1 MKQENEFISILGEA
15 SWEDSVQQVLEK
27 YNLDKPDEN
36 SFLSIIDS
44 DDFYIHMEFN
54 DKCGTPSQKSKKA
67 EGNSYLQVICFDLE
81 EPSEEDIELPFGIH
95 EKQSYEEL
103 VKIIGH
109 ATHQAEE
116 ASHGKTWRIKKE
128 NGEIYHLSCI
138 YRDNYTKNIDL
149 SLSTYNSDIEYALV
163 PNELLKEN

>member
-109 ATHQAEE
+109 ATYQGE
-116 ASHGKTWRIKKE
+116 SSDDKTWLLKKE
-128 NGEIYHLSCI
+128 NGERYQLSCRYWEELTI
-138 YRDNYTKNIDL
+138 NSELRLD
-149 SLSTYNSDIEYALV
+149 TYDSDILYTLI